1 MPTSS
6 DLVKQKRAAEA
17 WDAYMAGLRAA
28 AAAQSVPQPAP
39 SPEPEPPAP
48 LLGPDGLPIA
58 PEPSDG

>member
-6 DLVKQKRAAEA
+6 ELVRQKRERES

-28 AAAQSVPQPAP
+28 AAAQPAQQEP
-39 SPEPEPPAP
+39 APEPEPAP
-48 LLGPDGLPIA
+48 LLGPDGQPIA